1 MICFSFFFL
10 ENELVV
16 AGRRGNFNFRYF
28 VFVQCDKK
36 PRQVDE
42 VDGKLWADS
51 HGFHYF
57 ETSAATGD
65 GVVEMFNVRN
75 EIHSGR
81 EGFFHIE
88 QYYIQRQLSHTKA

>member
-1 MICFSFFFL
+1 M
-10 ENELVV
+10 
-16 AGRRGNFNFRYF
+16 
-28 VFVQCDKK
+28 
-36 PRQVDE
+36 DE

-75 EIHSGR
+75 ELHLGSK
-81 EGFFHIE
+81 GFFHIE
-88 QYYIQRQLSHTKA
+88 QYYIQLQRSHTKAQERLKNHGSFTRHRSSV

>member
-1 MICFSFFFL
+1 MIGTL
-10 ENELVV
+10 
-16 AGRRGNFNFRYF
+16 NFGYF

-65 GVVEMFNVRN
+65 GVIEMFNVRKKSHVAQCIKSLN
-75 EIHSGR
+75 NTI
-81 EGFFHIE
+81 
-88 QYYIQRQLSHTKA
+88 LSLR

>member
-1 MICFSFFFL
+1 MFLCYVSFLFSRKL
-10 ENELVV
+10 IVV
-16 AGRRGNFNFRYF
+16 AARKGTFNFRYF

-75 EIHSGR
+75 AMHSGI
-81 EGFFHIE
+81 F
-88 QYYIQRQLSHTKA
+88 SHLTILNSVATF